1 MMHELMVPYQHCT
14 VLHKIMHKFIACLVC
29 LYAVSVMLM
38 QQSRPVS
45 FIVTTSN
52 DGAEP
57 GWDAPSVDGQGKH
70 RTGATM
76 GVRITMHHARYV

>member
-1 MMHELMVPYQHCT
+1 M
-14 VLHKIMHKFIACLVC
+14 HKIMHKMIAGFV
-29 LYAVSVMLM
+29 YFPAISVMLT

-52 DGAEP
+52 GAAGA
-57 GWDAPSVDGQGKH
+57 GWNTPSADAQGRR

-76 GVRITMHHARYV
+76 GVRFTMHHARYV